1 MRAKR
6 PLGVLLVLLILGLI
20 QASIVLG
27 THSPQGEDVVAVAVS
42 DPWLMTC
49 SSSSGHAIC
58 DGNLRFPSRHAVITP
73 DVGPL
78 KSVVTDV
85 DATSNSGYYMVPAD
99 ETWNTAL
106 HSVGCND
113 ASGVSA
119 FITTLG
125 ADAQHNTPFTLGPT
139 VIGECSIKGSL
150 IQPISTFG
158 APWYYE
164 VTSTEL
170 ASAFTP
176 TPTPTPKPTVTPTS
190 TPAPTATPAPTGT
203 ATPRATATAHPTAT
217 ATPTATPVTSESA
230 SASVSES
237 PSAAETASATP
248 SPTPEESVLGITFTP
263 EPSVPAG
270 APDQGVGGWPGS
282 VPSAGQVSTKAA
294 DIGGSLLA
302 ALLLLV
308 AMGFIGELFNNTM
321 ETNYDRIIG
330 WWKGSWVGRIGR
342 GLGGLF
348 GGGSR

>member
-6 PLGVLLVLLILGLI
+6 PLRVLVLVLGFGLLP
-20 QASIVLG
+20 ASAVLG

-49 SSSSGHAIC
+49 SSSSGHAVC
-58 DGNLRFPSRHAVITP
+58 DDNLRFPSRHAVITP
-73 DVGPL
+73 DIGPL

-85 DATSNSGYYMVPAD
+85 NATSNSGYYMVPAD

-113 ASGVSA
+113 ANGVSA

-150 IQPISTFG
+150 IEPISTFG

-176 TPTPTPKPTVTPTS
+176 TPTPTPNPTATPTP

-203 ATPRATATAHPTAT
+203 ATPRPTASPTAT
-217 ATPTATPVTSESA
+217 PTPTATPAISESA
-230 SASVSES
+230 SASASAIES
-237 PSAAETASATP
+237 TSASQTATP
-248 SPTPEESVLGITFTP
+248 SPTPEQSVKGATFSP
-263 EPSVPAG
+263 EPSVPEQ
-270 APDQGVGGWPGS
+270 APEKGVGGWPGS
-282 VPSAGQVSTKAA
+282 VPGAGDVSTKPA
-294 DIGGSLLA
+294 DLGGSAAA
-302 ALLLLV
+302 ALLMLV

-321 ETNYDRIIG
+321 ETNYDRILA
-330 WWKGSWVGRIGR
+330 WWRKSWVGRIGR
-342 GLGGLF
+342 GVGGLF
-348 GGGSR
+348 RGGSS